1 MRRLNEIQ
9 VALKAPKDSQ
19 AEKYKYRSAEDI
31 LESVKP
37 LLEKTGTA
45 VVLTDEILD
54 ISGRMFLKATATLK
68 AFDGDIA
75 TSIGYAELDAHI
87 SRKWDAQKREW
98 YNVKS
103 MSNEQAIGCASSYA
117 RKYALCGLFAID
129 NSENDPDRDEISH
142 DETTEPQA
150 KKKAV
155 AVNNT
160 PAPQT
165 APQTQESGQG
175 DDLTEGEQD
184 EYLTAC
190 ADMDAAVDR
199 EALEKIYKKY
209 EKTNFAKLLGIHAA
223 AICKRKGWEKKDGKV
238 K

>member
-1 MRRLNEIQ
+1 MRRLSDIQ

-19 AEKYKYRSAEDI
+19 AEKYKFRSAEDI
-31 LESVKP
+31 LQKVKP

-68 AFDGDIA
+68 AADGDIA
-75 TSIGYAELDAHI
+75 TSIGYAELDTHVI
-87 SRKWDAQKREW
+87 QKWNDKTREW
-98 YNVKS
+98 YSVKA

-129 NSENDPDRDEISH
+129 NSENDPDRDEIAH
-142 DETTEPQA
+142 EEKPAPQA
-150 KKKAV
+150 KKSAKQ
-155 AVNNT
+155 VNNT
-160 PAPQT
+160 PQTQNAPQ
-165 APQTQESGQG
+165 AQENEQS
-175 DDLTEGEQD
+175 DDLSEREQE
-184 EYLTAC
+184 EYLTGC
-190 ADMDAAVDR
+190 ADMDAAVNR
-199 EALEKIYKKY
+199 EALESIYFRYKDAR
-209 EKTNFAKLLGIHAA
+209 FAKLLGIHAA